1 MRLADIFFDFQ
12 PVIGDVR
19 LAQQLRGHIR
29 ALAMQNPK
37 LLQSMLL
44 AHEEHGVGLGLFGGF
59 ITMGSDSEFRGHI
72 NVKNTGLL
80 PLISALRL
88 LALKHGVTATGTVER
103 IEALRVMGVM
113 DSEEFR
119 EVKTSSDFLADL
131 ILRHQ
136 LEGLKRGETPNYYI
150 HPDSLD
156 RARAAGLK
164 RALTTIRRLRDRVR
178 ADLTGDVL

>member
-1 MRLADIFFDFQ
+1 
-12 PVIGDVR
+12 
-19 LAQQLRGHIR
+19 
-29 ALAMQNPK
+29 
-37 LLQSMLL
+37 
-44 AHEEHGVGLGLFGGF
+44 
-59 ITMGSDSEFRGHI
+59 
-72 NVKNTGLL
+72 
-80 PLISALRL
+80 
-88 LALKHGVTATGTVER
+88 
-103 IEALRVMGVM
+103 MGVM
-113 DSEEFR
+113 DPEEFR

-136 LEGLKRGETPNYYI
+136 LEGLQRGETPNYYI